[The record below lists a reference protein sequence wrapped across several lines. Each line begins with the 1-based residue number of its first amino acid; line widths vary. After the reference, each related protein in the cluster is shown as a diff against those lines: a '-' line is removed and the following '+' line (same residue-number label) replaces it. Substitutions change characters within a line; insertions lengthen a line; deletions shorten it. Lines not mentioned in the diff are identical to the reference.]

1 MDVGTSIGASPPVR
15 SGGPEEQRSLTSN
28 DSLGPVSNML
38 LIPRI
43 PLAQYEVSSSL
54 GYTSTR
60 GDTSLA
66 TTGCDYLRSTSVL
79 PPYPILCCLLADLLE
94 KMMDSQRDS
103 SAPGRFTVGSAE
115 STLHIRPGGYTP
127 QRALINPFT
136 PSRMP
141 MKLTSNRRRWMHTF
155 PVGEGPSFL
164 CFWGPVI
171 LAVLLY
177 RNILDRI
184 INNTTCDYNSVWFNG
199 TTNLL
204 LKMSHSRV
212 PNSLLSPRL

>member
-1 MDVGTSIGASPPVR
+1 MSGRKSWGSVDVSAGIGVSPPVR
-15 SGGPEEQRSLTSN
+15 SGAPEEQRSLASD

-38 LIPRI
+38 LIPRM
-43 PLAQYEVSSSL
+43 PPAQYEVSSSL

-60 GDTSLA
+60 GYYSRA
-66 TTGCDYLRSTSVL
+66 QGTTLTKCCDHGCYISCHNQPIVL
-79 PPYPILCCLLADLLE
+79 IFCEPELLE

-115 STLHIRPGGYTP
+115 STLHVRPGGYVP

-155 PVGEGPSFL
+155 PVGEGKKTLACCQLFIGSTFSYIATPS
-164 CFWGPVI
+164 
-171 LAVLLY
+171 
-177 RNILDRI
+177 
-184 INNTTCDYNSVWFNG
+184 
-199 TTNLL
+199 
-204 LKMSHSRV
+204 
-212 PNSLLSPRL
+212 

>member
-1 MDVGTSIGASPPVR
+1 MGRDKETSGRKSWGSVDISTGIGTSPLVR
-15 SGGPEEQRSLTSN
+15 SGGAEEQTSLASD

-38 LIPRI
+38 LIPRG
-43 PLAQYEVSSSL
+43 PPAQYEVSSSL

-60 GDTSLA
+60 GNFLLGRDSA
-66 TTGCDYLRSTSVL
+66 SSGCVRCVPFAHLSC
-79 PPYPILCCLLADLLE
+79 CCLELLE

-155 PVGEGPSFL
+155 PVGEKTS
-164 CFWGPVI
+164 
-171 LAVLLY
+171 
-177 RNILDRI
+177 
-184 INNTTCDYNSVWFNG
+184 NSSKEKFN
-199 TTNLL
+199 
-204 LKMSHSRV
+204 
-212 PNSLLSPRL
+212 